1 MVSAFWHGVAPGYY
15 LTFLMVPL
23 IVIAETRMEKAIK
36 PYLSERMCYYYDW
49 VAWFWLYRFMEYVGC
64 GFLLLQA
71 APVVAAWKSMYFID
85 HFIILLFILIP
96 VFIPKKHRDKEETKK
111 VS

>member
-1 MVSAFWHGVAPGYY
+1 
-15 LTFLMVPL
+15 
-23 IVIAETRMEKAIK
+23 
-36 PYLSERMCYYYDW
+36 
-49 VAWFWLYRFMEYVGC
+49 MEYVGC